1 LGLTVIGFLAVGFYF
16 LNQTIIDQK
25 EFDAPL
31 INVAGRQ
38 RMFSQ
43 KISKN
48 ILLLINI
55 AEKSEKM
62 NLLEEIKADFKEW
75 KNVHSRIRN
84 ENNLYSV
91 QTKIIRAHF
100 REIHPY
106 FENMKQNIELI
117 LEKPLPQTAS
127 LSFNSPQIRSFLRN
141 SNLYLKWMNR
151 IVSEYEKQAVEKQSE
166 LENYQVI
173 IVSGILLSLLLAGMF
188 IFYPMEKKI
197 VTGYRELERSNRE
210 LEHFASVVSHDLK
223 TPLTAIHSTAQI
235 LLMESS
241 KKLNFE
247 EKQYLV
253 NLKNNTEKMAELID
267 GILHYSQIQ
276 SKPNIYEKTDLNSIM
291 NEIIPTVHSL
301 NPDMKVQI
309 PAQLPKI
316 PANPIEMKQ
325 LFQNLMANS
334 AIYADK
340 TNPWIK
346 ITCDDAGKFWRF
358 HVRDNGAGI
367 PPEEQ
372 ESIFELFKTLNPE
385 GIGIGLATVKKIVEK
400 YGGVIRVESAPG
412 ECTTFTFTLPKGE

>member
-1 LGLTVIGFLAVGFYF
+1 
-16 LNQTIIDQK
+16 
-25 EFDAPL
+25 
-31 INVAGRQ
+31 
-38 RMFSQ
+38 
-43 KISKN
+43 
-48 ILLLINI
+48 
-55 AEKSEKM
+55 
-62 NLLEEIKADFKEW
+62 
-75 KNVHSRIRN
+75 
-84 ENNLYSV
+84 
-91 QTKIIRAHF
+91 
-100 REIHPY
+100 
-106 FENMKQNIELI
+106 
-117 LEKPLPQTAS
+117 
-127 LSFNSPQIRSFLRN
+127 
-141 SNLYLKWMNR
+141 
-151 IVSEYEKQAVEKQSE
+151 
-166 LENYQVI
+166 
-173 IVSGILLSLLLAGMF
+173 
-188 IFYPMEKKI
+188 
-197 VTGYRELERSNRE
+197 
-210 LEHFASVVSHDLK
+210 VVSHDLK